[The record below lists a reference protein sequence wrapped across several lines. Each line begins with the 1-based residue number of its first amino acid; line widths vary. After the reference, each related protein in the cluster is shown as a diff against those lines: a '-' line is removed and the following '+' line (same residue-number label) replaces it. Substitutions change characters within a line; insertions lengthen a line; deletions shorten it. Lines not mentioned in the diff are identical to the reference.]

1 MNNGMQKLSDIV
13 ISRFVKLGVTD
24 AFSVTGGASMHLND
38 SVGENPNIQVMYMHN
53 EQSCAMAAEGF
64 ARISRRPALVVTTA
78 GPGAINTLNGVFGA
92 FTDSIPMIV
101 IAGQART
108 NTMKA
113 TFGLNDLR
121 QLGDQEAPMLNM
133 VSEITKKQ
141 FYVDEN
147 IQPSELLSLIDQA
160 YVVATSGRPG
170 PVWIE
175 IPVDVQAKIL
185 NITLDEV
192 EKFKLTPIE
201 SMENTNIAAQI
212 NVLLEKIRESKRP
225 VFLLGSGVQISN
237 TSTQVID
244 LAETLN
250 IPILTAWSHDIID
263 SSHPLFMGRPG
274 TIGTR
279 PGNFVLQQS
288 DLIIVLGS
296 RLNIRQ
302 ISYNWGEF
310 AKNSYLVQV
319 DIDAQELDKP
329 FPVKIDL
336 PIHSSIRNFLNQ
348 LSKSIDE
355 IRNLNTSKW
364 LAWCKE
370 IKSKY
375 DLNPDEYPESIG
387 VINPYKLIPYLIDLL
402 PKDST
407 IVCGDATACIVPFQT
422 AKIRDGLRMFSN
434 SGCASM
440 GYDLPAAL
448 GAATA
453 NKEVMT
459 LCFAGDGSLMMNI
472 QELQTLHSSNLNIK
486 LIILDN
492 GGYLSIKQ
500 TQSNFFGRQHGS
512 SPVSGVTFPDFAKV
526 AQAFGLSTFTLTSS
540 NWKKELVSVLNS
552 VGPQIIIAKLDTE
565 QEFIPRLKSKII
577 DGVITTPQLDDMFPH
592 LHEDELA
599 QVRLLGQSVNEN

>member
-1 MNNGMQKLSDIV
+1 
-13 ISRFVKLGVTD
+13 
-24 AFSVTGGASMHLND
+24 
-38 SVGENPNIQVMYMHN
+38 
-53 EQSCAMAAEGF
+53 
-64 ARISRRPALVVTTA
+64 
-78 GPGAINTLNGVFGA
+78 
-92 FTDSIPMIV
+92 
-101 IAGQART
+101 
-108 NTMKA
+108 
-113 TFGLNDLR
+113 
-121 QLGDQEAPMLNM
+121 MLKM
-133 VSEITKKQ
+133 VAEITKKQ
-141 FYVDEN
+141 IQVDEG
-147 IQPSELLSLIDQA
+147 IQPTELLTLIDQA
-160 YVVATSGRPG
+160 YLIATSGRPG

-175 IPVDVQAKIL
+175 IPVDVQAKLL
-185 NITLDEV
+185 NITLEEV
-192 EKFKLTPIE
+192 QKFEPGPFRSL
-201 SMENTNIAAQI
+201 ENANIAAEI
-212 NVLLEKIRESKRP
+212 KVLLKKIRESKRP

-237 TSTQVID
+237 TSAEVIN

-250 IPILTAWSHDIID
+250 IPILTAWSHDIIE
-263 SSHPLFMGRPG
+263 SNHPLFMGRPG

-336 PIHSSIRNFLNQ
+336 PIHSSIKNFLNQ
-348 LSKSIDE
+348 LSQSINE
-355 IRNLNTSKW
+355 VENLNTSSW

-375 DLNPDEYPESIG
+375 DLNPDEYPESNS
-387 VINPYKLIPYLIDLL
+387 VINPYRLVPYLIDLL
-402 PKDST
+402 PKNST

-453 NKEVMT
+453 NKDVMT

-472 QELQTLHSSNLNIK
+472 QELQTLYASNLNIK
-486 LIILDN
+486 LVILDRRMD
-492 GGYLSIKQ
+492 GRYIGTRDGHSAP
-500 TQSNFFGRQHGS
+500 NFS
-512 SPVSGVTFPDFAKV
+512 DVAK
-526 AQAFGLSTFTLTSS
+526 AFGIPSLRIESS
-540 NWKKELVSVLNS
+540 AELN
-552 VGPQIIIAKLDTE
+552 GAN
-565 QEFIPRLKSKII
+565 EFIMKWKEGAI
-577 DGVITTPQLDDMFPH
+577 
-592 LHEDELA
+592 
-599 QVRLLGQSVNEN
+599 LLEFMISNKAKALPKMGRFSD